1 MMIYLSVDRY
11 LIVLKA
17 SDRMKTI
24 GLGLGSIVELFDL
37 AITRLHAVGIKG
49 HAGKCNNIVLYLAS
63 P

>member
-1 MMIYLSVDRY
+1 MIIYPYVDRC

-17 SDRMKTI
+17 SDRMKTV
-24 GLGLGSIVELFDL
+24 GLSTIVELFDL

-49 HAGKCNNIVLYLAS
+49 HAGKCNNSVLCLAS